1 MEIIMNTFII
11 IFLSP
16 ILCALIYT
24 IHLDELPFTI
34 SPTTIDTFDS
44 LLSILILNSAKIYFR
59 IA

>member
-1 MEIIMNTFII
+1 MEINMNTFII

-24 IHLDELPFTI
+24 IRLDELSFTI

-44 LLSILILNSAKIYFR
+44 LLSILILNSAEIYFR